1 MTDNIAGMS
10 PLHIPTLQRAPRST
24 GRFDRGHGILFDD
37 AAVAY
42 DRFRPEYPRAVIDEA
57 VILSRLRPGARLLE
71 VGCGTGKATAAF
83 AARGYRMDCIDP
95 GKNLIAV
102 ARQKC
107 RRWPRVAFR
116 SARFEDTELQS
127 HWYDMVLSAQ
137 ALHWVEP
144 GVRLRKAASLLDRQ
158 GSLALLYNYP
168 GAPDDE
174 LLERLAKL
182 IHRESGGLLSSWSY
196 QDEVSRWVREIEGS
210 GLFETVDVSRHRWC
224 REYGAEEYVG
234 LFRTYSDFLSL
245 PRVLQDRVAR
255 CIRRV
260 ISGSGRGVR
269 RTYDCILIHARKS

>member
-1 MTDNIAGMS
+1 MS
-10 PLHIPTLQRAPRST
+10 PLHIPTHQLATRPT

-71 VGCGTGKATAAF
+71 VGCGTGKATVAF
-83 AARGYRMDCIDP
+83 ASRGYRMDCIDP

-116 SARFEDTELQS
+116 SARFEDTALQS
-127 HWYDMVLSAQ
+127 RWYDMVLSAQ

-144 GVRLRKAASLLDRQ
+144 AVRLRKAASLLGRE

-174 LLERLAKL
+174 TLERLSKL
-182 IHRESGGLLSSWSY
+182 ITRESGGLLSSWSY
-196 QDEVSRWVREIEGS
+196 QDEVSGWVREIDES
-210 GLFETVDVSRHRWC
+210 GLFGMVDVSRHRWC
-224 REYGAEEYVG
+224 RQYSAEEYVG

-245 PRVLQDRVAR
+245 PGVLQDRVAG
-255 CIRRV
+255 CIHRV
-260 ISGSGRGVR
+260 ITRSGRSVR
-269 RTYDCILIHARKS
+269 RTYDCILIHARRS

>member
-1 MTDNIAGMS
+1 MS
-10 PLHIPTLQRAPRST
+10 PLHIPTHQLATRPT

-71 VGCGTGKATAAF
+71 VGCGTGKATVAF
-83 AARGYRMDCIDP
+83 ASRGYRMDCIDP

-116 SARFEDTELQS
+116 SARFEDTALQS
-127 HWYDMVLSAQ
+127 RWYDMVLSAQ

-144 GVRLRKAASLLDRQ
+144 AVRLRKSASLLDRE

-174 LLERLAKL
+174 TLERLSKL
-182 IHRESGGLLSSWSY
+182 ITRESGGLLSSWSY
-196 QDEVSRWVREIEGS
+196 QDEVSGWVREIDES
-210 GLFETVDVSRHRWC
+210 GLFGMVDVSRHRWC
-224 REYGAEEYVG
+224 RQYSAEEYVG

-245 PRVLQDRVAR
+245 PGVLQDRVAG
-255 CIRRV
+255 CIHRV
-260 ISGSGRGVR
+260 ITRSGRSVR
-269 RTYDCILIHARKS
+269 RTYDCILIHARRS